1 MACWPVERM
10 LACHV
15 VDLQFS
21 LLLWLAKLAGAW
33 RAGIVHTVKLEEEMD
48 YDAELWPLH
57 CLTLGKH
64 TYEILQNMAMKGIL

>member
-1 MACWPVERM
+1 MACWPGEGM

-33 RAGIVHTVKLEEEMD
+33 RAGIVHMVNLEKEM
-48 YDAELWPLH
+48 YNDAEL
-57 CLTLGKH
+57 
-64 TYEILQNMAMKGIL
+64 

>member
-33 RAGIVHTVKLEEEMD
+33 RAGIVHTVNLEKEMD
-48 YDAELWPLH
+48 NDAELWPLH
-57 CLTLGKH
+57 CLHIREMYIWNSCKTWL
-64 TYEILQNMAMKGIL
+64 